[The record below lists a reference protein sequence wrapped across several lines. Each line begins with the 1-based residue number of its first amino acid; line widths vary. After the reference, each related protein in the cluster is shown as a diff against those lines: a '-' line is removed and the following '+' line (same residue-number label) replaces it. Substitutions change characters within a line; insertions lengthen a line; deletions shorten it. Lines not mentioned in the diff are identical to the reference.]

1 MLSDERS
8 EHTEAEIQL
17 PQVLTCSHLNPLPGT
32 SVFSMPYKEVV
43 LGWLGQIL
51 EMEKAIRESLKVH
64 LFLGG

>member
-1 MLSDERS
+1 MSALNTQR
-8 EHTEAEIQL
+8 QRYNL
-17 PQVLTCSHLNPLPGT
+17 CPQVLTCSHLNPLPGT

-43 LGWLGQIL
+43 FGWLGQIL